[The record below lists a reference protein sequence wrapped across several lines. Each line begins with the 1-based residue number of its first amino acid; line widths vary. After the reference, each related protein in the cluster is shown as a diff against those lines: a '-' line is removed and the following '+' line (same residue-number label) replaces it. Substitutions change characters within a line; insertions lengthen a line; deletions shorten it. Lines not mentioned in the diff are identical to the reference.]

1 MGNRNT
7 KVVKKPDKAAEKA
20 RIERENKLFHRLVVG
35 VFSLIVILCIV
46 VLATLP
52 KDTETSEDATI
63 TEDMVINADG
73 TIAGEDEMVYNE
85 DGTHVHADGTVHEA
99 DHTEVDETEEESAG
113 DITLELIEPEEGSEE
128 PETEE

>member
-20 RIERENKLFHRLVVG
+20 RIEKENKLFHRLVVG
-35 VFSLIVILCIV
+35 VFSLIVSLCIV

-52 KDTETSEDATI
+52 KDAETSEDAAI

-73 TIAGEDEMVYNE
+73 TIAGEDGVVYNE

-99 DHTEVDETEEESAG
+99 DHTEVDENEEESAG
-113 DITLELIEPEEGSEE
+113 DIMLELIEPEEGSEE

>member
-20 RIERENKLFHRLVVG
+20 RIEKENKLFHRLVVG

-52 KDTETSEDATI
+52 KNAETNQDDSV

-73 TIAGEDEMVYNE
+73 TIAGEDEVIYHE
-85 DGTHVHADGTVHEA
+85 DGTHVHADGTVHTE
-99 DHTEVDETEEESAG
+99 DHTEVKAESTENSVG
-113 DITLELIEPEEGSEE
+113 DISLELIEPEESEAE
-128 PETEE
+128 K